1 MFETAGFNAFDLFSE
16 LREYGPAKQKELQ
29 KQKQLE
35 KLMNET
41 GGDQNMIKQQIENL
55 NQDLNVTSNN
65 NDQSNNADGDAPDV
79 EGVDDRALHCYL

>member
-1 MFETAGFNAFDLFSE
+1 MFETKGFNAFDLFSE

-35 KLMNET
+35 KLMNNA
-41 GGDQNMIKQQIENL
+41 GGDQNLIKQQIENL
-55 NQDLNVTSNN
+55 NSDLNVTTT
-65 NDQSNNADGDAPDV
+65 NDQGNNGDGDAPDV

>member
-35 KLMNET
+35 KLMNDAD
-41 GGDQNMIKQQIENL
+41 GDPNLVKQQIENL
-55 NQDLNVTSNN
+55 NSDLNVTSG
-65 NDQSNNADGDAPDV
+65 NDQADNGGGDGPDV

>member
-1 MFETAGFNAFDLFSE
+1 
-16 LREYGPAKQKELQ
+16 
-29 KQKQLE
+29 
-35 KLMNET
+35 MNET